1 MNHRPA
7 PSQPRP
13 PGRGTPRTRRM
24 ITTLS
29 GLALFLTAAIGLAPA
44 ASAALPPPAPSAAPV
59 PPPPPAT
66 AAPAHFPLWAIVA
79 IVAATIV
86 LSVATTLITL
96 SLEHMH
102 RARHTPAAA
111 PELPAGS
118 PSPFTTPEPEDEQ
131 AEILSSHHYTAGP
144 GVYRGGS
151 R

>member
-24 ITTLS
+24 ITALS
-29 GLALFLTAAIGLAPA
+29 GLAVFLAAAIGLAPA
-44 ASAALPPPAPSAAPV
+44 ASAVLPPPAPSAPV
-59 PPPPPAT
+59 PPPPPVT
-66 AAPAHFPLWAIVA
+66 AAPAHFPLWAVVA

-96 SLEHMH
+96 ALEHMH
-102 RARHTPAAA
+102 WARHTSAAV
-111 PELPAGS
+111 PEPPAGA
-118 PSPFTTPEPEDEQ
+118 PSPVTTPEPEDGQ

>member
-1 MNHRPA
+1 M
-7 PSQPRP
+7 
-13 PGRGTPRTRRM
+13 TRIQRC
-24 ITTLS
+24 LGVLA
-29 GLALFLTAAIGLAPA
+29 GLGCALLAFAAAAPA
-44 ASAALPPPAPSAAPV
+44 ALATLPPPAPSAAPV
-59 PPPPPAT
+59 PPPPPT

-79 IVAATIV
+79 MVAATIV

-111 PELPAGS
+111 PGLPAGA
-118 PSPFTTPEPEDEQ
+118 PGPVTTPEPEDGQ

-144 GVYRGGS
+144 GVNRGGG